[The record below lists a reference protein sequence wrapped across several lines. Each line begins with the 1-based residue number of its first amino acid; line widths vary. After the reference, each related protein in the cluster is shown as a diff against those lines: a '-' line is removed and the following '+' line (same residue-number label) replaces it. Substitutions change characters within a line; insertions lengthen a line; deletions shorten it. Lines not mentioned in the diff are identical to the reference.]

1 VVILYSVQID
11 MWLLTVILT
20 LVRHLTSGN
29 LPMSMAQL
37 SSNQPGNRDLAESK
51 LPDMYFDLTDPDRM
65 MMHLA
70 AATYAGIPYDVA
82 INQLIEHNQQ
92 YHPER
97 FAQDQQSEDY
107 DPFTLA
113 SDFLAT
119 ATPIR
124 IHNLTPQEPRLL
136 LKT

>member
-1 VVILYSVQID
+1 
-11 MWLLTVILT
+11 
-20 LVRHLTSGN
+20 
-29 LPMSMAQL
+29 
-37 SSNQPGNRDLAESK
+37 
-51 LPDMYFDLTDPDRM
+51 MYFDLTDPDRM

-70 AATYAGIPYDVA
+70 AATYVGIPYDVA

-119 ATPIR
+119 ATEDPNSQFNSPR
-124 IHNLTPQEPRLL
+124 ATGLAENLGQYTTSVSDIVEETRVAEGPTGGIDVTPVETTPESGDSTLV
-136 LKT
+136 TETADEE